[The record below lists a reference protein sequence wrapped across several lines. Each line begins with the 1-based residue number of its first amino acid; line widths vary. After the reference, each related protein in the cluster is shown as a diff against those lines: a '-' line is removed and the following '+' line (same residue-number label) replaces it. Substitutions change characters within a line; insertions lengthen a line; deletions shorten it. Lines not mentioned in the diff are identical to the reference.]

1 MRASTDC
8 FEKGWDFCSAEKAWT
23 DLSLDPNVMAKR
35 ALYPLL
41 VMTGDLGAFYLALW
55 ISYTLRTGLLN
66 RWAPLPFS
74 RTFEDL
80 ASRIWMPLVVIV
92 VFAYEGLYSKREPFW
107 EETRTVVRAHFLSF
121 LAIFSVVSLGKLSGE
136 ISRAVVVG
144 TGLLSLGFV
153 PLFRS
158 RLKPTFHRLGIG
170 IKKTVLIGN
179 NPMGRL
185 AHLGLF
191 RDHYMGIRITGFVV
205 APGEPRDPFLEGD
218 ALLEKDGKEFM
229 QGRGLPDLPCWGI
242 LDNLPEIVDRE
253 GIRGAIIALPHLNR
267 ELLAILIERV
277 QRSVLSVYVV
287 PNVAQVSLLNSEL
300 LYLFYEEMF
309 LLGIQNNLK
318 SRLNRWIKSVFD
330 SVVAFLLCL
339 PLLPVLATVALLVAA
354 TSSGPVLFTQR
365 RVGKHGKKFSIY
377 KFRTMYEGAE
387 GMLQRVFD
395 DCPDLRKEY
404 ERTHKIS
411 DDPRVTPIGRF
422 LRKTSLDELPQ
433 IFNVLQ
439 GDMSLVGPRPVTQE
453 EIDFRYRE
461 AGEDYC
467 MVKPGMT
474 GLWQVSG
481 RSDTEYGLRI
491 RLDIWYI
498 RNWSLWLDFVILVR
512 TVGVVFARKGAV

>member
-1 MRASTDC
+1 M
-8 FEKGWDFCSAEKAWT
+8 
-23 DLSLDPNVMAKR
+23 SLELKVIAKR

-41 VMTGDLGAFYLALW
+41 VMIGDLGAFYLSLW
-55 ISYTLRTGLLN
+55 ISYTLRTGVLN
-66 RWAPLPFS
+66 RWAPLPFY

-80 ASRIWMPLVVIV
+80 SSRIWMPLVVIV
-92 VFAYEGLYSKREPFW
+92 VFAYEGLYTKREPFW
-107 EETRTVVRAHFLSF
+107 EETRTVVRALFLSF
-121 LAIFSVVSLGKLSGE
+121 LAIFSIVSLGKLSGE

-144 TGLLSLGFV
+144 TGLLSLGLV
-153 PLFRS
+153 PLVRG
-158 RLKPTFHRLGIG
+158 RWKPSLHRFGIG
-170 IKKTVLIGN
+170 IKKTVLIGD
-179 NPMGRL
+179 NPVGRL

-191 RDHYMGIRITGFVV
+191 RDHYMGIRITGFIV
-205 APGEPRDPFLEGD
+205 APGEPGDPFSVSD
-218 ALLEKDGKEFM
+218 ALPVKEGKEFFS
-229 QGRGLPDLPCWGI
+229 GEGLPDLPYWGI
-242 LDNLPEIVDRE
+242 LDYLPEIVDRE
-253 GIRGAIIALPHLNR
+253 GIRGAIIAVPHLKR
-267 ELLAILIERV
+267 EILGPLIERV

-300 LYLFYEEMF
+300 LYLFYEEIF
-309 LLGIQNNLK
+309 LLGIHNNLK
-318 SRLNRWIKSVFD
+318 SRLNRGIKSVFD
-330 SVVAFLLCL
+330 SVVAFLLCV

-365 RVGKHGKKFSIY
+365 RVGKYGKIFNIY

-453 EIDFRYRE
+453 EIDYRYRE

-481 RSDTEYGLRI
+481 RSDTGYGLRI

-498 RNWSLWLDFVILVR
+498 RNWSLWLDLVILVR